1 MDNGHPRPSVS
12 ILPPDISVSLT
23 DEPGPID
30 PPAPT
35 SLLQV
40 HRKRSKSLIDDE
52 RPSSPK
58 GHPERNRLS
67 LLIPDGVRTPTQ
79 NGRRASERRAS
90 KVERRAQSPTPA
102 NHAGFQHMIPD
113 ITVRRFR
120 EPKIKDNRCPI
131 DVFVIYMCGNQKKD
145 EDWNISVFLEK
156 KDKKEK
162 TVVGEPQARVKDAS
176 GLLTVPKEETSKGHT
191 KRPSI
196 KRSRSQTSG
205 VMCWLE
211 DPDMLPKALPT
222 ARITGFGLDINKCIA
237 NNAPIH
243 LKHAATNIL
252 AQLLEARS
260 QQRKDPIV
268 FIGHGYG
275 NVVIE
280 QILFGDL
287 LETVDKNSRT
297 HIVEATAAVTM
308 FAPPLEN
315 FDDLVNWTASTF
327 DISRKST
334 RVFEARKD
342 NNHIPKVIWQRFFH
356 GVEKHN
362 IPSLGYIDKTQ
373 ESKDTKLAE
382 HAPYRLDRTWMS
394 ELEVDDVARF
404 SGPQDNRFRNI
415 SKAISESLVLHQLL
429 SAAETR
435 DESSMGDLIKASD
448 DLNFENRKS
457 QTILHIAAERGHTR
471 LMQHLVN
478 SGKVDLD
485 RQDESGNTTLH
496 IAVDPRYPNDPVM
509 VHCLLKAG
517 AKLGVKNKRGK
528 SAQDIALH
536 DTSVFPGI
544 KDLIERPPLVEG
556 PSGPRRL
563 VRGNPAN
570 EKARSA
576 CHLTGMSVRE
586 IFPAEGDKPDTHLP
600 VYKTVHDLIY
610 TNDKINDWFRS
621 ARDKKSAKALCQW
634 YHIPMNNMAW
644 VHDLFAKL
652 ELPHWPWPKPH
663 KRSKIFHGRYMNPE
677 ATRLPGLQRA
687 SGTNSNDNWVLF
699 MPYVS
704 YESSIRQRSL
714 AEIADRIGPSP
725 TKMFLLPNL
734 PFNRPRLKPPRR
746 STNDI
751 RTHLIPDQDHEALAI
766 RGYLNDQNH
775 NENQHLTLHP
785 RRTLDQSYY
794 YMLKDTSYRD
804 RTQVV
809 SRWAK
814 SEWPDQ
820 QDHNLL
826 MVDQLWLWFVKGKD
840 GQPDTIITSFPS
852 RKGAIF
858 PQSSREADDIEST
871 VLNDDNRLSIE
882 DSTDLVSR
890 ILSVC
895 CNSFDRHQHL
905 DPINFLQFFE
915 SAIGRAEE
923 EETRLFRRFRRR
935 AKMLHALHE
944 MHRTYSKHRS
954 MLLKKLL
961 DILKESKLLKEI
973 KDILDEI
980 KMIKAVINDQTKVVK
995 TLQKIVA
1002 DRRSITRGSIG
1013 SSYVF
1018 EVDKFSEVVNLLE
1031 ETKESFDLMESHAKE
1046 VEKGLEHL
1054 LDLKQKQAN
1063 LWEARSS
1070 REGAEHAARQG
1081 STILV
1086 FTVVTIIFLPLS
1098 FMASFFALGISIFP
1112 KTEGENNFPLGW
1124 VSALLFGISFA
1135 FSIPFV
1141 ILAFNIEKFSVTWT
1155 RLKHTTNKL
1164 TAFLFLKPLR
1174 ESRRIRSKRIRETGS
1189 KWYKEWVSWI
1199 AKHDLPF
1206 KPDEEMDKR
1215 LKAEMEGEKMAADP
1229 PNPEWVYYS
1238 DSSSGGEEETDDEE
1252 YALVM
1257 RQRRRQSDLLTW
1269 MKG

>member
-1 MDNGHPRPSVS
+1 
-12 ILPPDISVSLT
+12 
-23 DEPGPID
+23 
-30 PPAPT
+30 
-35 SLLQV
+35 
-40 HRKRSKSLIDDE
+40 
-52 RPSSPK
+52 
-58 GHPERNRLS
+58 
-67 LLIPDGVRTPTQ
+67 
-79 NGRRASERRAS
+79 
-90 KVERRAQSPTPA
+90 
-102 NHAGFQHMIPD
+102 
-113 ITVRRFR
+113 
-120 EPKIKDNRCPI
+120 
-131 DVFVIYMCGNQKKD
+131 
-145 EDWNISVFLEK
+145 
-156 KDKKEK
+156 
-162 TVVGEPQARVKDAS
+162 
-176 GLLTVPKEETSKGHT
+176 
-191 KRPSI
+191 
-196 KRSRSQTSG
+196 
-205 VMCWLE
+205 
-211 DPDMLPKALPT
+211 MLPKALPT

-342 NNHIPKVIWQRFFH
+342 NNHIPKVIWQRFFD

-610 TNDKINDWFRS
+610 TNDKINDSFQS

-634 YHIPMNNMAW
+634 YHIPMNNVCVTRNSTQAMLTCFIDGLGSCKA
-644 VHDLFAKL
+644 LFFYFFLA
-652 ELPHWPWPKPH
+652 
-663 KRSKIFHGRYMNPE
+663 
-677 ATRLPGLQRA
+677 
-687 SGTNSNDNWVLF
+687 LF
-699 MPYVS
+699 
-704 YESSIRQRSL
+704 
-714 AEIADRIGPSP
+714 D
-725 TKMFLLPNL
+725 FL
-734 PFNRPRLKPPRR
+734 
-746 STNDI
+746 
-751 RTHLIPDQDHEALAI
+751 
-766 RGYLNDQNH
+766 G
-775 NENQHLTLHP
+775 
-785 RRTLDQSYY
+785 
-794 YMLKDTSYRD
+794 
-804 RTQVV
+804 
-809 SRWAK
+809 
-814 SEWPDQ
+814 
-820 QDHNLL
+820 
-826 MVDQLWLWFVKGKD
+826 
-840 GQPDTIITSFPS
+840 SF
-852 RKGAIF
+852 
-858 PQSSREADDIEST
+858 
-871 VLNDDNRLSIE
+871 
-882 DSTDLVSR
+882 
-890 ILSVC
+890 C
-895 CNSFDRHQHL
+895 
-905 DPINFLQFFE
+905 
-915 SAIGRAEE
+915 
-923 EETRLFRRFRRR
+923 ET
-935 AKMLHALHE
+935 
-944 MHRTYSKHRS
+944 
-954 MLLKKLL
+954 
-961 DILKESKLLKEI
+961 
-973 KDILDEI
+973 
-980 KMIKAVINDQTKVVK
+980 
-995 TLQKIVA
+995 
-1002 DRRSITRGSIG
+1002 
-1013 SSYVF
+1013 
-1018 EVDKFSEVVNLLE
+1018 
-1031 ETKESFDLMESHAKE
+1031 
-1046 VEKGLEHL
+1046 
-1054 LDLKQKQAN
+1054 
-1063 LWEARSS
+1063 
-1070 REGAEHAARQG
+1070 
-1081 STILV
+1081 
-1086 FTVVTIIFLPLS
+1086 
-1098 FMASFFALGISIFP
+1098 
-1112 KTEGENNFPLGW
+1112 
-1124 VSALLFGISFA
+1124 
-1135 FSIPFV
+1135 
-1141 ILAFNIEKFSVTWT
+1141 
-1155 RLKHTTNKL
+1155 
-1164 TAFLFLKPLR
+1164 
-1174 ESRRIRSKRIRETGS
+1174 
-1189 KWYKEWVSWI
+1189 
-1199 AKHDLPF
+1199 
-1206 KPDEEMDKR
+1206 
-1215 LKAEMEGEKMAADP
+1215 
-1229 PNPEWVYYS
+1229 
-1238 DSSSGGEEETDDEE
+1238 
-1252 YALVM
+1252 
-1257 RQRRRQSDLLTW
+1257 
-1269 MKG
+1269 